1 MDLYEILKNIFG
13 SNVEIGRHFPRKGR
27 ARTGQAVGKW
37 KKQGVPEDV
46 AILCHLDPAIPYQ
59 HPPLTNGS
67 NGVSNLSGGLYV
79 PELRSDRDA
88 I

>member
-67 NGVSNLSGGLYV
+67 NGVSNLSGGLVMTPTY
-79 PELRSDRDA
+79 
-88 I
+88 